1 MSSTAEKVK
10 ELRQKTGAGIMHCR
24 KALRESGDDLSR
36 AVEWLRKNSL
46 NQALK
51 KSGRQAKEGTVASY
65 IHGDG
70 RIGVLLEVNSET
82 DFVARNKDFQDFVRD
97 LRLHITAMNPLY
109 IKEENIPP
117 SLLEKEKQL
126 FNDRAR
132 AKSKDPKVR
141 ERIFSGLYKKW
152 LETVCLLNQ
161 EFTRQDRKEGPKE
174 TVGTAVSQL
183 SAKMGENIVIRRFVR
198 FALGEDEAPQE
209 TLA

>member
-24 KALRESGDDLSR
+24 KALQESGDDLSR

-51 KSGRQAKEGTVASY
+51 KSGRQAKEGAVASY
-65 IHGDG
+65 VHGEG

-109 IKEENIPP
+109 IKEENIP
-117 SLLEKEKQL
+117 SDLLEKEKQL
-126 FNDRAR
+126 FNETAR

-141 ERIFSGLYKKW
+141 ERIFNGLYKKW

-161 EFTRQDRKEGPKE
+161 EFIRQDQEGLKE
-174 TVGTAVSQL
+174 TVGTALSQL

-198 FALGEDEAPQE
+198 FALGEDESPRE
-209 TLA
+209 PLA